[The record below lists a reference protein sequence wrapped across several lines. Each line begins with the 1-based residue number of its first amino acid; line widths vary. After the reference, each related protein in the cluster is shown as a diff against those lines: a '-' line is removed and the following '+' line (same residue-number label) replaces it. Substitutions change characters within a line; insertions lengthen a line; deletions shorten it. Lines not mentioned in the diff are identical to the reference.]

1 MTRSDT
7 PNAPAIRFKA
17 KLRRPVTSRGKATRA
32 FVVLPRTAS
41 EKLPRRGR
49 TTVAGRIGPHD
60 FQATLEPDGHLS
72 HWFSVDD
79 AMLAGAKASI
89 GDTVTIAIHPVVP
102 EPEPVVPPDLR
113 KALAASPAA
122 RATWDATTTIA
133 RVDWIHWITT
143 AKQATTRTLRIGKAC
158 DMLAGGK
165 RRVCCFDPSGHY
177 SKAFGAP
184 AEADGNQAE

>member
-1 MTRSDT
+1 MTRSET
-7 PNAPAIRFKA
+7 PGTPAIRFKA
-17 KLRRPVTSRGKATRA
+17 KLRRPAVTRGKARWA
-32 FVVLPRTAS
+32 FVVLPRAAS

-49 TTVAGRIGPHD
+49 TTVAGRIGAHD
-60 FQATLEPDGHLS
+60 FQATLEPDGKLS
-72 HWFSVDD
+72 HWFKVDER
-79 AMLAGAKASI
+79 MLADVDARI
-89 GDTVTIAIHPVVP
+89 GDTVPLTIRPVIP
-102 EPEPVVPPDLR
+102 EPEPGLPPDLR

-143 AKQATTRTLRIGKAC
+143 AKQAATRALRIEKTC
-158 DMLAGGK
+158 DMLAAGK

-184 AEADGNQAE
+184 DEAD